1 MLNFDGGY
9 VFFLFGRKERT
20 KEKSFMS
27 FFRYAILIQTF
38 LGWAIYGKR
47 LHFLALFDSPRASGV
62 CAIHVC
68 GSR

>member
-1 MLNFDGGY
+1 MLNFDEGY

-47 LHFLALFDSPRASGV
+47 LHFLALFGSPRASGV

>member
-1 MLNFDGGY
+1 MLNFDVGY
-9 VFFLFGRKERT
+9 VFFLFRRKERT

-47 LHFLALFDSPRASGV
+47 PHFLALFGSPRASGV
-62 CAIHVC
+62 YCCH
-68 GSR
+68 GL

>member
-27 FFRYAILIQTF
+27 FFRICYLNSNVFGMGYIREAATL
-38 LGWAIYGKR
+38 
-47 LHFLALFDSPRASGV
+47 S
-62 CAIHVC
+62 CAV
-68 GSR
+68 